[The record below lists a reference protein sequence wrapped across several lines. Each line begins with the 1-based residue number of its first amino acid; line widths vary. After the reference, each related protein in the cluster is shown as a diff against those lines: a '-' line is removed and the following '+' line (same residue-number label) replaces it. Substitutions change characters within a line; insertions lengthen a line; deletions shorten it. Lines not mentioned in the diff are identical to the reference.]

1 MDWTWGPTPTQ
12 AEEPEGKSEEET
24 AQINTRISDLLP
36 PYMYKNKH
44 LVNRLSIYEQRKQ
57 HELTQLRESVEY
69 QFIAQ
74 VAAFTNENLDQ
85 YWQENFNSMIDNNT
99 QTERMITDSDI
110 DNARREAHVLADADV
125 HRWCIYAR
133 ALNVGVDDEANMQD
147 PDKHWVTLIAERTQE
162 RVTIAINTAVG
173 GNQPA
178 VRALGAID
186 RDWDAA
192 VASAAEAQNDAR
204 IIGVQTSLDA
214 ATRAL
219 EAIHHAN
226 IDNAAVAQARLA
238 AEDAQKK
245 AEVAAWGVAENMAN
259 NLVSAVHIAG
269 TKVGQNLIA
278 AAARTLTAVK
288 SARKQ
293 VRSHAICVA
302 AANAALRALGD
313 FFPGG
318 VAPAVAGALFPNTN
332 RQLFPETPRGGDI
345 TASAERIRQAEVQ
358 AEQDAQSFKVHR
370 FQDVRNATR
379 LQYFLTR
386 IGAVSKAA
394 LVPHLNKLSHDGIG
408 WHRDMSHLRLVL
420 NAHQTQDAAP
430 AVVVAE
436 TEEEVQARETEAAAA
451 EVAAAMGPTLAVPTP
466 AVALALANETNYLYN
481 ADPDP
486 AVPLPAPPPVPAPAD
501 APADAETYLDAARLH
516 TYIPEVRS
524 YYAQRCHHWFH
535 QIIKSNYDSR
545 PLLAADK
552 WYNKTTWARL
562 HHYYAPVL
570 YGHMREIA
578 SVLKNTHP
586 QLNLRDAKMKEALP
600 WLIGKNG
607 DAGSDQRSFLFAKC
621 VALAIRG
628 SQVLSGKRYGL
639 NSTFVRIKSLR
650 RLAMHA
656 WKKVKQGYKA

>member
-1 MDWTWGPTPTQ
+1 MDWTWGPTPQ

-44 LVNRLSIYEQRKQ
+44 LVNRLAIYEQRKQ

-74 VAAFTNENLDQ
+74 VAAFTNENLDN

-110 DNARREAHVLADADV
+110 ANARREAHVLADADV

-133 ALNVGVDDEANMQD
+133 ALNVGVDDEASMQD
-147 PDKHWVTLIAERTQE
+147 PDVQWVTLIAERTQE
-162 RVTIAINTAVG
+162 RVTIAINTAV
-173 GNQPA
+173 NTEFVSQTAA
-178 VRALGAID
+178 VRALGAIIGN
-186 RDWDAA
+186 DWDAA
-192 VASAAEAQNDAR
+192 VRFAAGAQNDAR
-204 IIGVQTSLDA
+204 IIGVQTSMDA

-226 IDNAAVAQARLA
+226 IDNAAVAQARRF

-245 AEVAAWGVAENMAN
+245 AETAAWGVAENMAN
-259 NLVSAVHIAG
+259 KLVSAVHLAG
-269 TKVGQNLIA
+269 TKVEQNLIA
-278 AAARTLTAVK
+278 AAARTLAAVK

-293 VRSHAICVA
+293 VQSRVA
-302 AANAALRALGD
+302 AANAALAALRD
-313 FFPGG
+313 FFPTVG
-318 VAPAVAGALFPNTN
+318 VGAGVRGFGTTI
-332 RQLFPETPRGGDI
+332 RRLFPETPRGDDI
-345 TASAERIRQAEVQ
+345 PASADRRIQAEVQ

-386 IGAVSKAA
+386 IGAVSRAA
-394 LVPHLNKLSHDGIG
+394 LVPHLNKLSHDGTG

-420 NAHQTQDAAP
+420 NAHPTQDAAP
-430 AVVVAE
+430 AAVVAE
-436 TEEEVQARETEAAAA
+436 TEDEVRARKTEAEAAEAAAA
-451 EVAAAMGPTLAVPTP
+451 RGPTLAVPTP
-466 AVALALANETNYLYN
+466 AVALALANKTNYIYN
-481 ADPDP
+481 AAPH
-486 AVPLPAPPPVPAPAD
+486 PAPRVVPADAD
-501 APADAETYLDAARLH
+501 APADAETYLDEERLH

-586 QLNLRDAKMKEALP
+586 HLNLRDAKMKEALP

-656 WKKVKQGYKA
+656 WKKVKQGYK